1 MKKGLAVFSLLAI
14 LAMMSFSSVAQEEKV
29 IKIAS
34 QSPLSGP
41 QSSLGIAIRNGVEL
55 AITQLSGPLTDLGY
69 TVEFV
74 PFDDEA
80 SADKGV
86 SNAQQIV
93 SDPLILGVIGHLNSG
108 VAIASSEVYNTNDLV
123 MVSPA
128 NTNPTVTDR
137 GYATV
142 NRICGRDDLQGPT
155 GANFV
160 AELGA
165 ETVYILH
172 DTTAYGLGLADFF
185 RVEAE
190 VLELEILGFDGT
202 EEASS
207 FDSILTAILALN
219 PDAIYFGGIYS
230 QTGIF
235 ISQARAAGFEGYFLG
250 GDGFDNPEF
259 IDLAGEGGVGTFY
272 TSTAGPASVF
282 PNAAKFIEDYTA
294 AFGEAPRPYAT
305 EAYDST
311 AILLEG
317 LVRAIE
323 AAEGLPTRIQVA
335 EAVRA
340 TEGFEGITG
349 TVTFDD
355 NGDREY
361 AAYYILKVG
370 SADPAEWGNNEII
383 TAIEL
388 PSPLIAAMM
397 MEEMEEMEE
406 ATPAS
411 GG

>member
-1 MKKGLAVFSLLAI
+1 MKKSLAVLSLLAI
-14 LAMMSFSSVAQEEKV
+14 MAVMSLSAVSAQDKV

-55 AITQLSGPLTDLGY
+55 AITQLSGPLTEMGY
-69 TVEFV
+69 TIEFV
-74 PFDDEA
+74 PFDDQA
-80 SADKGV
+80 SPDKGV

-93 SDPLILGVIGHLNSG
+93 ADPAILGVIGHLNSG
-108 VAIASSEVYNTNDLV
+108 VAIPSSEVYNTNDLV
-123 MVSPA
+123 MISPA
-128 NTNPTVTDR
+128 NTNPNVTDR
-137 GYATV
+137 GYPTV

-155 GANFV
+155 GANFAV
-160 AELGA
+160 ELGV

-185 RVEAE
+185 RMEAE
-190 VLELEILGFDGT
+190 ALELEILGFDGT
-202 EEASS
+202 EEAAS
-207 FDSILTAILALN
+207 FDSVITPILALQ
-219 PDAIYFGGIYS
+219 PDMIYFGGIYS

-235 ISQARAAGFEGYFLG
+235 ISQARAAGYEGFFMG

-259 IDLAGEGGVGTFY
+259 IELAGEAGVGTFY

-282 PNAAKFIEDYTA
+282 PAAQQFIDDYTA
-294 AFGEAPRPYAT
+294 AFGEPPRPYAV

-311 AILLEG
+311 AILLDA
-317 LVRAIE
+317 LARAIE
-323 AAEGLPTRIQVA
+323 AAGGLPTRAQVA

-340 TEGFEGITG
+340 TENFEGLTG

-361 AAYYILKVG
+361 AAYYILEVG
-370 SADPAEWGNNEII
+370 SADPALWGENEII
-383 TAIEL
+383 AAIEL
-388 PSPLIAAMM
+388 PSPLVAKM
-397 MEEMEEMEE
+397 MEEEE
-406 ATPAS
+406 A